1 MADRTAPPPR
11 LAARAV
17 HQPLPHDSADL
28 HVAGAAAYV
37 DDLPE
42 PPGVLHC
49 AFGHAAEGH
58 ADLLALDLDAVRAAP
73 GVVAVFTAA
82 DIEGENNV
90 GPVAHDDRL
99 LADGEILYPG
109 QPLFL
114 VAATGTRAARRA
126 ARLGKAM
133 VEPRPALVTIAD
145 AKAAG
150 SEIEATQVMARGDAQ
165 AGLAAAPHRLTGHVE
180 MGGQEHFYLEGQAAL
195 ALPGEQGQL
204 HIISSTQHPSEVQH
218 LVAKLLGRSHA
229 EIVVEVRRMGGA
241 FGGKETQAAAFAAA
255 CALVAAKTGRPAKFR
270 ADRDDDMVA
279 TGKRHDFTAD
289 YDVGFDGEGRIEAI
303 RLVLASRCGA
313 TVDLSP
319 AINDRAMFHADNC
332 YYLPAV
338 EIISHRLKTHSV
350 SNTAFRG
357 FGGPQGMMAIERV
370 MDAIAAALGRDPL
383 EIRRRNLYGP
393 GRDLTPYHM
402 QVADNVAPEL
412 IAELAE
418 RTDYQARRAAV
429 DAFNAGH
436 AILKKGLALTP
447 VKFGISFTTTHLNQ
461 AGALVLV
468 YADGS
473 VHLNHGGT
481 EMGQGLHIKVAQV
494 VADVFGLGVEAVKI
508 SATRTD
514 KVPNSSA
521 TAASSGADLN
531 GMAAQRAALTIRD
544 RLAALAAADLGC
556 APGEIAFAGGEV
568 SGNGRSCAFDDLCR
582 RAHLARISLAAT
594 GFYAT
599 PDIFYDRASHRG
611 RPFLYFAYGA
621 ALSEVV
627 IDTLTGE
634 HKVLA
639 VDILHDVGHSLNPA
653 IDLGQ
658 IEGGFIQG
666 MGWLTMEELVYDAR
680 GRLLTHAPST
690 YKIPTANDRP
700 AYMEIAIWEGGRNA
714 EPTVHRSKA
723 VGEPPLM
730 LAISVFSALTQAVA
744 AAAPGKGLP
753 KLDAPTT
760 PERILA
766 AIEELRVR
774 TPHRRRP

>member
-1 MADRTAPPPR
+1 MADGT
-11 LAARAV
+11 V
-17 HQPLPHDSADL
+17 HRPLPHDSADL
-28 HVAGAAAYV
+28 HVAGAATYV

-42 PPGVLHC
+42 PPGVLHL

-58 ADLLALDLDAVRAAP
+58 AALLSLDLEAVRAAP
-73 GVVAVFTAA
+73 GVVAVLTAA
-82 DIEGENNV
+82 DIPGENNV
-90 GPVAHDDRL
+90 GPVVHDEPL

-114 VAATGTRAARRA
+114 VAATSTRAARRA
-126 ARLGKAM
+126 ARLGKAE
-133 VEPRPALVTIAD
+133 VELRPALVTIAD
-145 AKAAG
+145 ASAAG
-150 SEIEATQVMARGDAQ
+150 CEIEETQIMARGDAD
-165 AGLAAAPHRLTGHVE
+165 AALAAAAHRLTGTLE

-195 ALPGEQGQL
+195 AIPGEQGQL
-204 HIISSTQHPSEVQH
+204 HILSSTQHPSEIQH
-218 LVAKLLGRSHA
+218 LTAKLLGRSHA

-241 FGGKETQAAAFAAA
+241 FGGKETQAAAFALA

-270 ADRDDDMVA
+270 ADRDDDMAA
-279 TGKRHDFTAD
+279 TGKRHDFAVD
-289 YDVGFDGEGRIEAI
+289 YDVGFDGEGRIEGI
-303 RLVLASRCGA
+303 RIALASRCGA
-313 TVDLSP
+313 TADLSP

-338 EIISHRLKTHSV
+338 EIVSQRLRTHTV

-370 MDAIAAALGRDPL
+370 MDAIAAHLDRDPL
-383 EIRRRNLYGP
+383 DVRQANLYGP
-393 GRDLTPYHM
+393 GRDVTPYHM
-402 QVADNVAPEL
+402 QLTDNVAPEL

-418 RTDYQARRAAV
+418 RTGYAARRAETE
-429 DAFNAGH
+429 AFNAAH
-436 AILKKGLALTP
+436 NVLKKGLALTP
-447 VKFGISFTTTHLNQ
+447 VKFGISFTTSHLNQ

-481 EMGQGLHIKVAQV
+481 EMGQGLHIKIAQV
-494 VADVFGLGVEAVKI
+494 VADVFGLPVEAVKV

-514 KVPNSSA
+514 KVPNTSA

-531 GMAAQRAALTIRD
+531 GMAAKNAAETIKK
-544 RLAALAAADLGC
+544 RLD
-556 APGEIAFAGGEV
+556 AFAASDPESAGWSFPE
-568 SGNGRSCAFDDLCR
+568 LCR
-582 RAHLARISLAAT
+582 RAHLNRISLAAT
-594 GFYAT
+594 GYYAT
-599 PDIFYDRASHRG
+599 PDIGYDRKSHRG
-611 RPFLYFAYGA
+611 RPFLYFAYGT

-639 VDILHDVGHSLNPA
+639 VDILHDVGRSLNPA
-653 IDLGQ
+653 IDMGQ

-666 MGWLTMEELVYDAR
+666 MGWLTTEELVYDDR

-700 AYMEIAIWEGGRNA
+700 ARMDIAIWERGRNA
-714 EPTVHRSKA
+714 EPTIHRSKA

-744 AAAPGKGLP
+744 AAAPGNGLP
-753 KLDAPTT
+753 KLDAPAT

-766 AIEELRVR
+766 AIDDLRAR
-774 TPHRRRP
+774 NG

>member
-1 MADRTAPPPR
+1 MAEGP
-11 LAARAV
+11 V

-28 HVAGAAAYV
+28 HVAGAATYV

-42 PPGVLHC
+42 PPGVLHL
-49 AFGHAAEGH
+49 AFGHAADGH
-58 ADLLALDLDAVRAAP
+58 AALLSLDLDAVRAAP

-82 DIEGENNV
+82 DIPGENNV
-90 GPVAHDDRL
+90 GPVVHDEKL
-99 LADGEILYPG
+99 LADGEVLYPG

-114 VAATGTRAARRA
+114 VAATSTRAARRA
-126 ARLGKAM
+126 ARLGKAG

-145 AKAAG
+145 ARAAG
-150 SEIEATQVMARGDAQ
+150 CEIEETQIMARGDAD
-165 AGLAAAPHRLTGHVE
+165 AALAAAAHRLTGTLE

-195 ALPGEQGQL
+195 AIAGEEGQL
-204 HIISSTQHPSEVQH
+204 HILSSTQHPSEIQH
-218 LVAKLLGRSHA
+218 LTAKLLGRSHA

-241 FGGKETQAAAFAAA
+241 FGGKETQAAAFALA

-270 ADRDDDMVA
+270 ADRDDDMAA
-279 TGKRHDFTAD
+279 TGKRHDFVVD
-289 YDVGFDGEGRIEAI
+289 YDVGFDRDGRIEGI
-303 RLVLASRCGA
+303 RIALASRCGA
-313 TVDLSP
+313 TADLSP

-338 EIISHRLKTHSV
+338 EIVSQRLKTHTV

-370 MDAIAAALGRDPL
+370 MDAIAAHLDRDPL
-383 EIRRRNLYGP
+383 DVRRANLYGP
-393 GRDLTPYHM
+393 GRDVTPYHM
-402 QVADNVAPEL
+402 EVTDNVAPEL

-418 RTDYQARRAAV
+418 RTGYAARRAEV
-429 DAFNAGH
+429 EAFNAAH
-436 AILKKGLALTP
+436 NVLKKGLALTP

-494 VADVFGLGVEAVKI
+494 VADVFGLPVEAVKV

-514 KVPNSSA
+514 KVPNTSA

-531 GMAAQRAALTIRD
+531 GMAAKNAAETIRK
-544 RLAALAAADLGC
+544 RLDAFAAADPDS
-556 APGEIAFAGGEV
+556 ASWAFPE
-568 SGNGRSCAFDDLCR
+568 LCR
-582 RAHLARISLAAT
+582 RAHLNRISLAAT
-594 GFYAT
+594 GYYAT
-599 PDIFYDRASHRG
+599 PDIGYDRKSHRG

-634 HKVLA
+634 HRVLA
-639 VDILHDVGHSLNPA
+639 VDILHDVGRSLNPA
-653 IDLGQ
+653 IDMGQ

-666 MGWLTMEELVYDAR
+666 MGWLTTEELVFDAR

-700 AYMEIAIWEGGRNA
+700 ARMGIAIWERGRNT
-714 EPTVHRSKA
+714 EPTIHRSKA

-753 KLDAPTT
+753 KLDAPAT
-760 PERILA
+760 PERVLA
-766 AIEELRVR
+766 AIDELRAR
-774 TPHRRRP
+774 DG